1 MTDFAYTD
9 SELQMDTQFILCIEE
24 CDDTNLFSTVDTRLF
39 IGWDLSDEDYFV
51 RGRRQDTRSS
61 DYVPYAFRCESA
73 RDLYD
78 FISFVMGESRV
89 NVILY
94 NFNNMD
100 KMNVDEGATYEFFEE
115 NIDKNY
121 EVAGYDDCSLKKS
134 EILKYLRF
142 LRNTYNWET
151 VKR

>member
-39 IGWDLSDEDYFV
+39 IGWDLSDKDYFV
-51 RGRRQDTRSS
+51 RGRRQDTKTS

-73 RDLYD
+73 QDLYD
-78 FISFVMGESRV
+78 FIGFVIGEAHV

-94 NFNNMD
+94 NFNNMNE
-100 KMNVDEGATYEFFEE
+100 MNVDVGATYEFFEE
-115 NIDKNY
+115 NINKNY
-121 EVAGYDDCSLKKS
+121 EVAGYDNCSLKKS

-142 LRNTYNWET
+142 LRNTYNWEA